1 MPKINIL
8 EPSVYN
14 QISAGEVVEN
24 PASIVKEL
32 VENSIDAGAQ
42 NISIMIEEGGIKQIS
57 ITDDGEGMTQ
67 DDLKKSI
74 MPHATSKIKD
84 ASDLL
89 TISTLGFRGEALASI
104 AAVSHMEIK
113 TKHALS
119 DQARFIKVKGG
130 EIIEEGVTALN
141 FGTSITINSLF
152 YNTPAR
158 YKFLKSK
165 KSEQAQITNL
175 VADMILANSSIS
187 ISYYVDNK
195 LIFHSIEEGLKSA
208 VESIYD
214 KNITENLLEVN
225 FEDKPYKVSGFIA
238 KPDTPAIKFNRN
250 FQTIILNGRVI
261 KDFSLSAVV
270 QNAYGNTLMKSTF
283 PLFVIDIVLP
293 FDMVDVNVHPNKKE
307 VRFSKNC
314 KIYAVLYNA
323 VKETLNKEYQLY
335 NEDFSLLKEN
345 TKQKEDEILPF
356 SQEKPIDTEYSQD
369 VFYPCEVDGAFS
381 KYSAPKFL
389 EKDNKFRENICSF
402 EKIQTDLNSLFYNT
416 EELREFDKLESIQAN
431 TLKVFEPDASDGKEL
446 AGDYDYKII
455 GQLFDT
461 YILLEYD
468 ENLYIIDQHAAQER
482 ILFDSYMN
490 RIKQKPLDA
499 QVFLTPYFY
508 DAGIY
513 YDYILKKKDI
523 LLDMGFEI
531 QPHKNN
537 IIKINTVPLQFGD
550 MNLDLFF
557 NDIAENFREN
567 VEDSE
572 SLKEIIAKKACKN
585 AIKGGTALQKS
596 DIEYVLGSFFR
607 NMPLKCPHGRPVI
620 CKISKREI
628 EKMFR
633 RIL

>member
-1 MPKINIL
+1 M
-8 EPSVYN
+8 
-14 QISAGEVVEN
+14 
-24 PASIVKEL
+24 
-32 VENSIDAGAQ
+32 
-42 NISIMIEEGGIKQIS
+42 
-57 ITDDGEGMTQ
+57 
-67 DDLKKSI
+67 
-74 MPHATSKIKD
+74 
-84 ASDLL
+84 
-89 TISTLGFRGEALASI
+89 
-104 AAVSHMEIK
+104 
-113 TKHALS
+113 
-119 DQARFIKVKGG
+119 
-130 EIIEEGVTALN
+130 
-141 FGTSITINSLF
+141 
-152 YNTPAR
+152 
-158 YKFLKSK
+158 
-165 KSEQAQITNL
+165 
-175 VADMILANSSIS
+175 
-187 ISYYVDNK
+187 
-195 LIFHSIEEGLKSA
+195 
-208 VESIYD
+208 
-214 KNITENLLEVN
+214 EVN

-335 NEDFSLLKEN
+335 NEDFSFLKEN

-369 VFYPCEVDGAFS
+369 VSYPCEVDGAFS

-482 ILFDSYMN
+482 IL
-490 RIKQKPLDA
+490 L
-499 QVFLTPYFY
+499 
-508 DAGIY
+508 
-513 YDYILKKKDI
+513 
-523 LLDMGFEI
+523 
-531 QPHKNN
+531 
-537 IIKINTVPLQFGD
+537 
-550 MNLDLFF
+550 
-557 NDIAENFREN
+557 IA
-567 VEDSE
+567 
-572 SLKEIIAKKACKN
+572 I
-585 AIKGGTALQKS
+585 
-596 DIEYVLGSFFR
+596 
-607 NMPLKCPHGRPVI
+607 
-620 CKISKREI
+620 
-628 EKMFR
+628 
-633 RIL
+633 